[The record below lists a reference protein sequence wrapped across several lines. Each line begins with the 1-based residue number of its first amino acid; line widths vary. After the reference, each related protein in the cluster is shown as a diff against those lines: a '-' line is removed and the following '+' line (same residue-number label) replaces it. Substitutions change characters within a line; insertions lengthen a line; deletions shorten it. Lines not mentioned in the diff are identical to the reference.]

1 MRFRL
6 AILVLAFTAA
16 PAFAVATP
24 WQDVGAGA
32 RLRLITSD
40 VRAPDGTTLV
50 GLELDMPD
58 ADKTYWRLPG
68 ESGIPTEIDT
78 KGSDGVTSAAI
89 EWPYP
94 TPEVTQGFLDYV
106 YHGHTVLPV
115 QLKTSGGATLL
126 QASVIMGVC
135 SDVCVPVR
143 TRFSLPLS
151 FTTPD
156 AANGLRLRQAEALAP
171 LPWDK
176 PQPAF
181 ANVRF
186 DTTERA
192 LRLDLADATIDPDSV
207 IASTTDPTIV
217 FDAPQKSPDGRS
229 ILLKVRGR
237 PQSAGWQAQPVLL
250 TFTTAAGSYEVSAPL
265 R

>member
-1 MRFRL
+1 MSSAPIELTDQKPKHLQNVHLDHERLMDCIHCGLCLSQCPTYAERGVEADSPRGRIYLMRALYEGR
-6 AILVLAFTAA
+6 V
-16 PAFAVATP
+16 
-24 WQDVGAGA
+24 
-32 RLRLITSD
+32 
-40 VRAPDGTTLV
+40 
-50 GLELDMPD
+50 E
-58 ADKTYWRLPG
+58 
-68 ESGIPTEIDT
+68 
-78 KGSDGVTSAAI
+78 
-89 EWPYP
+89 P

-207 IASTTDPTIV
+207 IASTTVRTTLTLRPRLTKCAVAVNSPSDWLPSRWAFRLIASGKPFMPSVASARPIASTV
-217 FDAPQKSPDGRS
+217 AVTSANHSVAPACTVP
-229 ILLKVRGR
+229 
-237 PQSAGWQAQPVLL
+237 
-250 TFTTAAGSYEVSAPL
+250 
-265 R
+265 